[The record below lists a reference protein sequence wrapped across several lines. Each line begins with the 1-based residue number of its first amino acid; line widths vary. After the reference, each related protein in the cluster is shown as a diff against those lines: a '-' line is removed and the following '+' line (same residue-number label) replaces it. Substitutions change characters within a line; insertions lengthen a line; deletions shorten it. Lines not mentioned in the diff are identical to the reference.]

1 MRIKKSPKT
10 GVETKIDRLTKAV
23 SNGFAAIAEDIAD
36 IKSRMATK
44 SDIADMATKSDIAD
58 MATKSD
64 IADMATKSDV
74 RDIMHEELKAIR
86 AELKDI
92 RIRLTVLEESSKSHS
107 GFSKEID
114 HVLRPSLRSKSI
126 SAS

>member
-44 SDIADMATKSDIAD
+44 SDIADMATKSD
-58 MATKSD
+58 
-64 IADMATKSDV
+64 V
-74 RDIMHEELKAIR
+74 RDIMREELKDIR

-114 HVLRPSLRSKSI
+114 HVLRRVAAIEKHLGIKSKAI
-126 SAS
+126 A